1 MIDTTRN
8 PQTPAPRPD
17 RLLRSRLLAG
27 TALTLLVLGGAAAG
41 GYIISPWQTARAD
54 TAPVA
59 ADQSVRPDFADLV
72 QKVSPAVVSIRVR
85 ETSSPMENSANN
97 FNGASPDLGGL
108 PPQLR
113 QFFHNMPNQSTP
125 DSAAP
130 GQVQTA
136 LGSGFFI
143 SGDGYVVTN
152 NHVVDNA
159 SNFTIITQDGS
170 QFHAKL
176 VGKDDKTDLALLKV
190 SADKAFPF
198 VKFSAD
204 PVRVGQWIMAVGNP
218 FGLGG
223 TVTAGIVSAT
233 GRNIGSG
240 PYDNFIQI
248 DAPVNR
254 GNSGGPTFNL
264 KGDVIGINTE
274 IYSPS
279 GGSVGIAFDIPAS
292 TAEHVIDALKDQGR
306 VVRGWLGVEIQPV
319 TQQLADSVRLDKAE
333 GALVTQ
339 PQDNSPASKAGIQ
352 AGDTILAVNGA
363 SVKDPSDLAAKIA
376 GYAPGSSVTLSVW
389 RAGLKKDVLVELGTM
404 PGPDQQAALQSSAK
418 PTALAGL
425 GLSLAPAPNNDGV
438 MIAQVDPSGTAA
450 DSGLNQGDVIVSVGS
465 TKVTPPAEVEQQ
477 VADARKS
484 GLKAVLLRVQSG
496 SETRYVGL
504 SFANA

>member
-8 PQTPAPRPD
+8 PQTPSPKLH
-17 RLLRSRLLAG
+17 RLLRSRFLAG

-41 GYIISPWQTARAD
+41 GYIASPWQPARAD
-54 TAPVA
+54 TVPAS

-85 ETSSPMENSANN
+85 ETSSPMENSTDN

-113 QFFHNMPNQSTP
+113 QFFQNMPNQNTP
-125 DSAAP
+125 DSTAP

-143 SGDGYVVTN
+143 SADGYVVTN

-159 SNFTIITQDGS
+159 SNFTIIIQDGTEYR
-170 QFHAKL
+170 AKL
-176 VGKDDKTDLALLKV
+176 IGKDEKTDVALLKV
-190 SADKAFPF
+190 TADKGFPF
-198 VKFSAD
+198 VNFSQD
-204 PVRVGQWIMAVGNP
+204 PIRVGQWIMAVGNP

-292 TAEHVIDALKDQGR
+292 SAEHVIDALKDHGH

-319 TQQLADSVRLDKAE
+319 TQQLAESMRLDKAA

-339 PQDNSPASKAGIQ
+339 PQDNSPAGKAGIQ
-352 AGDTILAVNGA
+352 AGDTILAVDGQ
-363 SVKDPSDLAAKIA
+363 SVKDPGDLATKIA
-376 GYAPGSSVTLSVW
+376 GYAPGTSVTLNVW
-389 RAGLKKDVLVELGTM
+389 RDGQKKEVPVELGTL
-404 PGPDQQAALQSSAK
+404 PSADQQAALQSDVK

-425 GLSLAPAPNNDGV
+425 GLSLAPSHDGKGV
-438 MIAQVDPSGTAA
+438 IIANVDTNGSAA
-450 DSGLNQGDVIVSVGS
+450 DSGLNQGDVIVSVGG
-465 TKVTPPAEVEQQ
+465 TKVSTPADVEKQ
-477 VADARKS
+477 VSDARKS

-496 SETRYVGL
+496 SETHYVGL

>member
-1 MIDTTRN
+1 MIDAPFN
-8 PQTPAPRPD
+8 PQTPDPMFN
-17 RLLRSRLLAG
+17 RLRRSRLFAG
-27 TALTLLVLGGAAAG
+27 TAVTLLVFGGAVTAG
-41 GYIISPWQTARAD
+41 YVISPWQHAHAD
-54 TAPVA
+54 MAPA
-59 ADQSVRPDFADLV
+59 IPQKSIQPDFADLV

-85 ETSSPMENSANN
+85 EMSSPVENSADN
-97 FNGASPDLGGL
+97 FNGTSPDLGGL

-113 QFFHNMPNQSTP
+113 QFFHNMPDRGTP
-125 DSAAP
+125 DSTTP
-130 GQVQTA
+130 GQIQTA

-143 SGDGYVVTN
+143 SADGYVVTN

-170 QFHAKL
+170 QYHAKL
-176 VGKDDKTDLALLKV
+176 VGKDDKTDLAVLKV
-190 SADKAFPF
+190 SGDTAFPF
-198 VKFSAD
+198 VKFSQD

-254 GNSGGPTFNL
+254 GNSGGPTFDLQGN
-264 KGDVIGINTE
+264 VIGINTE

-279 GGSVGIAFDIPAS
+279 GGSVGVAFDIPAS
-292 TAEHVIDALKDQGR
+292 TAEHVVNALKDHGH

-319 TQQLADSVRLDKAE
+319 TQQLAESVQLDKAA

-339 PQDNSPASKAGIQ
+339 PKDNSPAGKAGIQ
-352 AGDTILAVNGA
+352 AGDTILAVDGK
-363 SVKDPSDLAAKIA
+363 SVKDASDLAAKIA
-376 GYAPGSSVTLSVW
+376 DYAPDTSVTLSIW
-389 RAGLKKDVLVELGTM
+389 RDGQKKDVTVKLGTM
-404 PGPDQQAALQSSAK
+404 PGSDQQAALQSNAK

-425 GLSLAPAPNNDGV
+425 GLSLASAPNHDGV
-438 MIAQVDPSGTAA
+438 IIAQVDPNGAAA

-465 TKVTPPAEVEQQ
+465 TKVTTPTEVEQQ

-484 GLKAVLLRVQSG
+484 GLKAVLLKVQSG
-496 SETRYVGL
+496 DETHYVGL